1 MLLSERFNEFL
12 MQDQYYF
19 ESGVEGELIVAL
31 PEINH
36 VQDVSEIVSLLMG
49 VVGGEVFIEEGLYG
63 RQSRLTK
70 RGRQLLWALR
80 IDIEYLQGIYAG
92 GRLSPYLDIF
102 HKVQKQSQ
110 EVYGDERI
118 TDNSLSSNE
127 EVDVITRA
135 IISIKQETA
144 SGEFKAHWRSC
155 QRAVAKNAK
164 GLDDFIDLLFLRH
177 SRMLVLR
184 LDIGY
189 SLTYLQSQGFVI
201 SLDRVKRDF
210 SVFLR
215 FLRRG
220 RLKESL
226 CGYVWKLEFGPTKQ
240 YHYHLMIFLD
250 GARHQEDVSLC
261 EEIGVV
267 WSRKVTNGHGC
278 YFNCNRQKERY
289 SRRGIGM
296 VSWDDAEMIE
306 NLKWAGKYLV
316 KKDLLI
322 RPNLNN
328 KERMFG
334 KSSVSTEGGKV
345 GRPRRRSL
353 K

>member
-12 MQDQYYF
+12 MQDQCYF
-19 ESGVEGELIVAL
+19 ESDVEGELIIAL
-31 PEINH
+31 PEVDH
-36 VQDVSEIVSLLMG
+36 VQDISEIVSLLME
-49 VVGGEVFIEEGLYG
+49 VVGGEVFIEEGPYG
-63 RQSRLTK
+63 RQPRLTK
-70 RGRQLLWALR
+70 RGKQLLWALR
-80 IDIEYLQGIYAG
+80 IDIECLQGIYAG
-92 GRLSPYLDIF
+92 GRLSPYLNIF
-102 HKVQKQSQ
+102 HKVKKQLQ
-110 EVYGDERI
+110 EVYGDERLM
-118 TDNSLSSNE
+118 DDSLSSTE
-127 EVDVITRA
+127 EVDVVRKA
-135 IISIKQETA
+135 IISTRQETA

-164 GLDDFIDLLFLRH
+164 GLDEFIDLLFLRH

-184 LDIGY
+184 QDIGY
-189 SLTYLQSQGFVI
+189 SLAYLQGQGFVI
-201 SLDRVKRDF
+201 SLDRVRRDF

-250 GARHQEDVSLC
+250 GARHQEDVKLC
-261 EEIGVV
+261 EEIGEV
-267 WSRKVTNGHGC
+267 WSKKVTNGQGC

-306 NLKWAGKYLV
+306 SLKWAGRYLV

-322 RPNLNN
+322 RPNLND

-334 KSSVSTEGGKV
+334 KSSVSTEGGKM
-345 GRPRRRSL
+345 GRPRRRPL